1 VATTTDGTVPD
12 TSSPDTPGPD
22 TSTRERILE
31 IALDLFIEKGYDK
44 TSLREIADRLGFTK
58 AALYYHFASKGDI
71 LMALHLRMHHL
82 LAEVLGET
90 AGEPTT
96 PELWAR
102 ILDSAVDAALAN
114 RRLFLMH
121 ERNRAAFEN
130 LHSQDHAGEHDQ
142 IEVRFRELLAD
153 RTLPVPARVRLACSL
168 GALMTGVMFGGEA
181 FADVSVDEFGDA
193 LRGAV
198 RDLLRGT
205 GALSG

>member
-1 VATTTDGTVPD
+1 VSVATARTGAT
-12 TSSPDTPGPD
+12 PDTP
-22 TSTRERILE
+22 TRDRILE

-71 LMALHLRMHHL
+71 LMALHQRMHRL
-82 LAEVLGET
+82 LGDVLGET
-90 AGEPTT
+90 AAEPTT

-121 ERNRAAFEN
+121 ERNRAAFEQ
-130 LHSQDHAGEHDQ
+130 LHSTDHDGDHDL
-142 IEVRFRELLAD
+142 IETRFRALLDD
-153 RTLPVPARVRLACSL
+153 RTLPVDVRVRLACSL

-181 FADVSVDEFGDA
+181 FADVPADELGDA
-193 LRGAV
+193 LRGAIG
-198 RDLLRGT
+198 DLLQGT
-205 GALSG
+205 GVTAGPRP